1 MQLPVHDIKIHL
13 PEQEVDVS
21 GLVLRPENARSMLV
35 IGHGAGAG
43 MTHAFLDSLTQL
55 LAAADVASLRYNFPY
70 KEHGGKRPD
79 RTRVLTDTVK
89 AAVSAAREHAGA
101 LPLFAGG
108 KSMGGRMTS
117 LQLAEDGLEG
127 VQGLVFFGFPLHPP
141 GKPGKTRADHLA
153 QVHTPMLFLQGSRDR
168 LADIGLMRNVV
179 TDLGSFATL
188 HVIEDADHSFAMLK
202 RSGRSNADALA
213 ELATQAGQW
222 IDSQLD
228 QPPA

>member
-1 MQLPVHDIKIHL
+1 MPPPARDIKIPL
-13 PEQEVDVS
+13 PDDGLEVS
-21 GLVLRPENARSMLV
+21 GLLVTPETARSMLV

-43 MTHAFLDSLTQL
+43 MTHPFLDSLSQL
-55 LAAADVASLRYNFPY
+55 LAVADVATLRYNFPY

-89 AAVSAAREHAGA
+89 AAVAAARKHAGD

-117 LQLAEDGLEG
+117 LQLAEEHLDG
-127 VQGLVFFGFPLHPP
+127 VRGLVFFGFPLHPA

-168 LADIGLMRNVV
+168 LADIGLMRNIV

-213 ELATQAGQW
+213 ELADQAGKW
-222 IDSQLD
+222 IDAMLAH
-228 QPPA
+228 PPA